1 MRTSFNKENNDNN
14 DKRGLEVLPITEENI
29 DVSKEE
35 KVESIDADFVEVED
49 IESVPVVEDNF
60 EEEEEVG
67 FEEIF
72 ADGKFDPLTP
82 DFHKIY
88 DEVEK
93 ALREEES
100 RELDDS
106 ATADFDLMD
115 SGEGGTDEGEFEEE
129 EDLFADDE
137 DLNDLEGEGSET
149 VELREDKKSFLNK
162 KIVVG
167 SVIVLVA
174 LGVSVGYGV
183 MSNKDDAQD
192 LEKQIERLY
201 TSDRKIELK
210 KGIDN
215 DKLDKYYSKLEN
227 VDKKE
232 RVALE
237 EELNTIAFYIEDKD
251 TLDKLNDSNYNFNAS
266 DFKGKLEEVKKSV
279 RSYAVPSL
287 ANTLKDL
294 INSIEGDYKN
304 YNTAK
309 DTLTKNIGNKN
320 ANVSELQELV
330 SKVNHTPNKDD
341 LQAILNNIGDE
352 VKANKIVNDIKES
365 SDKKLDEVSANIGN
379 KIDEASSSLGEKVE
393 SFAQSV
399 QETVASILEGLK
411 NFVLGEDEN
420 QK

>member
-1 MRTSFNKENNDNN
+1 MRTSFNKENNDNTN
-14 DKRGLEVLPITEENI
+14 KRELEVLPITEESI

-35 KVESIDADFVEVED
+35 KVESIDADFVEVENV
-49 IESVPVVEDNF
+49 ESVPVSEEGL

-100 RELDDS
+100 REIDDS
-106 ATADFDLMD
+106 ATADF
-115 SGEGGTDEGEFEEE
+115 EIGGTDDEVDEEEEFEDEE
-129 EDLFADDE
+129 EDLFADIEE
-137 DLNDLEGEGSET
+137 DLEDEGGET
-149 VELREDKKSFLNK
+149 EESKEEKKSFLNR

-167 SVIVLVA
+167 SVTVLVA

-183 MSNKDDAQD
+183 MNNKDDAQD
-192 LEKQIERLY
+192 LEKQIGRLY
-201 TSDRKIELK
+201 TSDRKVELK
-210 KGIDN
+210 KGVDN
-215 DKLDKYYSKLEN
+215 DKLEKYYSKLED
-227 VDKKE
+227 VDKQE

-237 EELNTIAFYIEDKD
+237 DELNTIAFYIEDKD
-251 TLDKLNDSNYNFNAS
+251 TLDKLNDSDYNFNNS

-294 INSIEGDYKN
+294 IESIEGDYKN
-304 YNTAK
+304 YTTAK
-309 DTLTKNIGNKN
+309 STLTKNIGNKD
-320 ANVSELQELV
+320 ADVSELQELV

-365 SDKKLDEVSANIGN
+365 SDKKLEEVSNNIGN
-379 KIDEASSSLGEKVE
+379 KIDEASMTFGEKVE
-393 SFAQSV
+393 SFAQSI
-399 QETVASILEGLK
+399 QETFASILEGLK
-411 NFVLGEDEN
+411 NFISGEDGN
-420 QK
+420 Q